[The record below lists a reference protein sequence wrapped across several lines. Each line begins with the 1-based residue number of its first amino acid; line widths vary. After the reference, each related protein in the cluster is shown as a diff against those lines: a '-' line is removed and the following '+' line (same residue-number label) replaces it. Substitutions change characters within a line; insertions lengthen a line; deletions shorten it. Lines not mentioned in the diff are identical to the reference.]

1 MNFVLLNKKKSR
13 LVANVTSVT
22 LFLHIL
28 SWLDDHI
35 EVKSLSLYESFKGKL
50 TVFAKFLLL
59 FVLVLALIGDV
70 VHL

>member
-13 LVANVTSVT
+13 LVANVTSVR

-28 SWLDDHI
+28 SWFDDFI
-35 EVKSLSLYESFKGKL
+35 EGKSLRLCENFKGKL
-50 TVFAKFLLL
+50 TVFVKFLLL
-59 FVLVLALIGDV
+59 FVLVLALIGAV

>member
-35 EVKSLSLYESFKGKL
+35 EVKSLSLCESFKGKL

-59 FVLVLALIGDV
+59 FALVLALIGDV